1 MTGSAEIKAKRPARA
16 VPHSVPR
23 QFFRTS
29 PMPCPYLTGK
39 IERHLLT
46 HLGGSSANLLHDR
59 LAEAGFRRSHNLLYR
74 PACPGCNSCVPVR
87 VVADE
92 FRLGRTLRRVT
103 AANAE
108 LQVAMQ
114 PAQSTTEQFNLFRRY
129 QRARHYESEMA
140 RMDFDDFR
148 AMVEESP
155 VDTCMAEFRT
165 PQGGLVAACLVDRLS
180 SGLSAVYSFFDPAEE
195 QRGLG
200 NYVILWLIAE
210 ARRQQRPYVYLGY
223 WIDDCAKMSYK
234 VRYRPLEQFT
244 ANGWTRIA

>member
-1 MTGSAEIKAKRPARA
+1 MTGSAEIKAKRPARS

-29 PMPCPYLTGK
+29 PMPCPYLSGN

-74 PACPGCNSCVPVR
+74 PACPGCESCIPVR
-87 VVADE
+87 VVAEE
-92 FRLGRTLRRVT
+92 FKLGRTLRRVA

-108 LQVAMQ
+108 LQVALQ

-129 QRARHYESEMA
+129 QRARHGDSEMA

-155 VDTCMAEFRT
+155 VDTCMAEFRAPEGT
-165 PQGGLVAACLVDRLS
+165 LMAACLVDRLS
-180 SGLSAVYSFFDPAEE
+180 SGLSAVYSFFDPTLD

-223 WIDDCAKMSYK
+223 WIDDCDKMAYK
-234 VRYRPLEQFT
+234 VRYRPLEQFG
-244 ANGWTRIA
+244 AGGWTRID